1 LIDTCAVSAVID
13 WCGGNLIS
21 SAFQWRLCKW
31 RQAEP
36 RAEWGASMCRKEEGK
51 AVHAQVAFTVARA
64 IQSVNLRVRVQVLH
78 ALDVNDDHLP
88 PTRLERKM
96 RESLRGCP
104 PMALHESTVVVVF
117 YILAGHGAFACKYRA
132 SRPVN
137 HLQEEALKE
146 IHRFWWVQRIESL
159 TPELRILLHLAVA
172 LVRLSCANSS
182 IFVRFGYVRRSVV
195 KIVSPGFAHVGGLS
209 FFQ

>member
-1 LIDTCAVSAVID
+1 LIDTGAASTVID

-21 SAFQWRLCKW
+21 SAFQWRLCEW

-36 RAEWGASMCRKEEGK
+36 RAEWGTSMCRKKQGK
-51 AVHAQVAFTVARA
+51 PVHAQVAFAVASA
-64 IQSVNLRVRVQVLH
+64 IQRVNLRVRVQVLH

-88 PTRLERKM
+88 PTRLERKV
-96 RESLRGCP
+96 RKSLRGCP
-104 PMALHESTVVVVF
+104 PMALHESTVVIMF
-117 YILAGHGAFACKYRA
+117 YILASHGAFARKDRA

-146 IHRFWWVQRIESL
+146 IHRFRRVQRIESL
-159 TPELRILLHLAVA
+159 APELGILLHLAVA
-172 LVRLSCANSS
+172 LIRLSCAHSS

-195 KIVSPGFAHVGGLS
+195 KIVSPGFAHLGGLRL
-209 FFQ
+209 FQ